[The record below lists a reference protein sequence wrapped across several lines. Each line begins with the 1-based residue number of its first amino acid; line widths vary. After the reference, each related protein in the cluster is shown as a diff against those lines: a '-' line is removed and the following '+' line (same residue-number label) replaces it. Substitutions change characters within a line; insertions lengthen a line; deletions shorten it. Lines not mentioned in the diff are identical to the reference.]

1 MKKKVRRRM
10 NLHKLYLT
18 KNECYQAAAPIV
30 PAGIMVHSTGAN
42 NPRLSRYVGPDDGL
56 LGENR
61 YGNHWNQPRPDG
73 RQICPHAF
81 IGRLADGS
89 VATYQVLPW
98 TIRGWHSASGSAGSA
113 NRMGY
118 IGFEICEDGL
128 TDAAYFAA
136 VYREAVELC
145 AYLCCEYDIKPE
157 KPTLI
162 DHAEGHT
169 LGIASNH
176 GDVAHWFPRFGKSMD
191 TFRADVAEVVQGVA
205 AHSPASTPQENPK
218 GPTDAGAD
226 KPSDP
231 PDAAAPWAAD
241 AWAAAYAAGVLD
253 GTRPQEAVT
262 RQELSVVLDRIGT
275 LRTE

>member
-1 MKKKVRRRM
+1 M

-56 LGENR
+56 LGANP

-73 RQICPHAF
+73 RQVCPHAF

-89 VATYQVLPW
+89 IATYQVLPW
-98 TIRGWHSASGSAGSA
+98 TIRGWHSGSGPAGSA
-113 NRMGY
+113 NNRGY
-118 IGFEICEDGL
+118 LGVEICEDGL

-145 AYLCCEYDIKPE
+145 AYWCREFGIRPE

-162 DHAEGHT
+162 DHAEGHA

-191 TFRADVAEVVQGVA
+191 SFRRDVAA
-205 AHSPASTPQENPK
+205 ALAAEAQSASAGSPA
-218 GPTDAGAD
+218 AVAAD
-226 KPSDP
+226 KPSGP
-231 PDAAAPWAAD
+231 PDAADPWAAD
-241 AWAAAYAAGVLD
+241 AWAAAYAVGVLD
-253 GTRPQEAVT
+253 GTRPRDAVT
-262 RQELSVVLDRIGT
+262 RQELAAVLMRVEMNMD
-275 LRTE
+275 

>member
-1 MKKKVRRRM
+1 M

-81 IGRLADGS
+81 IGRLADAS
-89 VATYQVLPW
+89 IATYQVLPW
-98 TIRGWHSASGSAGSA
+98 TIRGWHSASGPAGSA

-118 IGFEICEDGL
+118 LGVEICEDGL

-145 AYLCCEYDIKPE
+145 AYWCRTLGIVPE

-162 DHAEGHT
+162 DHAEGHA

-191 TFRADVAEVVQGVA
+191 SFRADVAA
-205 AHSPASTPQENPK
+205 AIAEMPQEKQETEHDP
-218 GPTDAGAD
+218 AG
-226 KPSDP
+226 P
-231 PDAAAPWAAD
+231 PDAAAPWAES
-241 AWAAAYAAGVLD
+241 AWSAAYAAGVLD
-253 GTRPQEAVT
+253 GTRPAGSLT
-262 RQELSVVLDRIGT
+262 RQELSVVLQRCGLI
-275 LRTE
+275 